1 MASLDQL
8 DDSLRRLRAT
18 FDGRIREVSQAR
30 LMHPVAD
37 PVDPLE
43 QSPGTVPTPT
53 MVQPIDAAA
62 IVVKAGEPTIVIP
75 TGAQPQSVFRSLLDK
90 LFGR

>member
-18 FDGRIREVSQAR
+18 FDRRIREVSQSR
-30 LMHPVAD
+30 LRQPVAD
-37 PVDPLE
+37 PMDSLA
-43 QSPGTVPTPT
+43 QSPGAAPTPT
-53 MVQPIDAAA
+53 MVQPIDARA
-62 IVVKAGEPTIVIP
+62 IVVKVSEPIIVGP
-75 TGAQPQSVFRSLLDK
+75 TYAPPQSVFRSLLGK